1 MAMTLQ
7 FAIRFSYWS
16 KFHVSIMT
24 GFGTMKVF
32 IFEGLTINLE
42 IGNTPVWVLPNIWR
56 LEWYGIPNLVQ
67 TFLMKSFWILQNVR
81 VIAFTVSEL
90 LWKNQLG
97 IKLPSATTQ
106 IRDKIIEVN
115 IRWMISCNFL
125 KLLFVGNIQN
135 EEVCSV

>member
-42 IGNTPVWVLPNIWR
+42 IGNAPLWVLPNIWR
-56 LEWYGIPNLVQ
+56 LKWYGIPNLVQ
-67 TFLMKSFWILQNVR
+67 KKSFWILQNVR

>member
-81 VIAFTVSEL
+81 VIVFTVSEL